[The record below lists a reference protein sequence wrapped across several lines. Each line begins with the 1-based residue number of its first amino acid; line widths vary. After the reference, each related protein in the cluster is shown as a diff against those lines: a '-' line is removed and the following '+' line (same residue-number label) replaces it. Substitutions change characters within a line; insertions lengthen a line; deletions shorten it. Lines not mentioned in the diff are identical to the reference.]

1 MRLPILPLRQALR
14 LLPAPCLA
22 LVGAGGKTTALFQIA
37 RQLKPPVFVTSST
50 HLSKNQLNLA
60 DKHIILQ
67 NPEDMEL
74 IEAYLDSEEV
84 VLVTGSL
91 HEAERTSGV
100 DAISLEHIYS
110 ITKARSIPM
119 LIEADG
125 SRQQPLKAPA
135 DHEPAIP
142 PFVDSVI
149 LVAGLSGL
157 GKPLTSEWVHRPE
170 LFASLSGLA
179 SGDIISVDAL
189 AKVLTSPLGGL
200 KGIPQG
206 TRRIV
211 LLNQAD
217 TLGRQALAL
226 VLATRLVPAYHAV
239 VVASLQPPTTGL
251 PRILAVHEPVAGII
265 LAAGGSSRMGQPKQL
280 LPWKG
285 EPLVRSV
292 ASTAL
297 SAGLSPVVLV
307 TGDHG
312 SQVQAAVQD
321 LPLKLVQNPD
331 WESGQSSS
339 IQAGLSALSPETGA
353 AIFLL
358 ADQPRVSVTLLRSL
372 IERHAETLAPVVAPR
387 VADQRANPVLFDRL
401 TFHDLM
407 SIHGD
412 IGGRAIFSLYPVN
425 WLEWQD
431 ERLLLD
437 VDTAEDYRRLVDEE

>member
-1 MRLPILPLRQALR
+1 MMSPNLTLSRALR
-14 LLPAPCLA
+14 LSPTPCLV

-37 RQLKPPVFVTSST
+37 RQLRPPVLVTSTT
-50 HLSKNQLNLA
+50 HLAKDQLNLA
-60 DKHIILQ
+60 DRHIIVK
-67 NPEDMEL
+67 NPQDLEL
-74 IEAYLDSEEV
+74 IETYLDSEEV

-91 HEAERTSGV
+91 DEAERTSGV
-100 DAISLEHIYS
+100 DAIGLETMNS

-200 KGIPQG
+200 KGVPQG
-206 TRRIV
+206 ARRIV

-226 VLATRLVPAYHAV
+226 VLATKLLPAYHAV
-239 VVASLQPPTTGL
+239 VVASLRPPATGL
-251 PRILAVHEPVAGII
+251 SRILAVHEPVAGII

-280 LPWKG
+280 LLWKG

-292 ASTAL
+292 AHTAL
-297 SAGLSPVVLV
+297 AAGLSPVVLV
-307 TGDHG
+307 TGAHG
-312 SQVQAAVQD
+312 AQVQAAVQG
-321 LPLKLVQNPD
+321 LPVTLVQNPD

-339 IQAGLSALSPETGA
+339 VQVGLRAIPQETGA

-358 ADQPRVSVTLLRSL
+358 ADQPRVTVTLLRSL
-372 IERHAETLAPVVAPR
+372 VERHAETLVPIVAPQM
-387 VADQRANPVLFDRL
+387 AGQRANPVLFDRL
-401 TFHDLM
+401 TFRDLM
-407 SIHGD
+407 SLQGD
-412 IGGRAIFSLYPVN
+412 IGGRALFSQYPVN

-431 ERLLLD
+431 ASLLLD
-437 VDTAEDYRRLVDEE
+437 VDTADDYRRLVNEE

>member
-1 MRLPILPLRQALR
+1 MMSTILTLSQALR
-14 LLPAPCLA
+14 LSPAPCLA
-22 LVGAGGKTTALFQIA
+22 LVGGGGKTTALFQIA
-37 RQLKPPVFVTSST
+37 RQLRPPVLVTSTT
-50 HLSKNQLNLA
+50 HLAKDQLNLA
-60 DKHIILQ
+60 DRHIIVQ
-67 NPEDMEL
+67 NPEDLEL

-100 DAISLEHIYS
+100 DATGLEHMFS

-149 LVAGLSGL
+149 VVAGLSGL

-170 LFASLSGLA
+170 IFASLSGLA
-179 SGDIISVDAL
+179 PEDIISVDAL

-200 KGIPQG
+200 KGVPQG
-206 TRRIV
+206 ARRIV

-226 VLATRLVPAYHAV
+226 VLATKLLPAYHAV
-239 VVASLQPPTTGL
+239 VVASLRPPATGL
-251 PRILAVHEPVAGII
+251 SRILAVHEPVAGII

-280 LPWKG
+280 LLWKG

-292 ASTAL
+292 AHTAL
-297 SAGLSPVVLV
+297 AAGLSPVVLV
-307 TGDHG
+307 TGAHG
-312 SQVQAAVQD
+312 AQVQAAVQG
-321 LPLKLVQNPD
+321 LPVTLVQNPD

-339 IQAGLSALSPETGA
+339 VQVGLRAIPQETGA

-358 ADQPRVSVTLLRSL
+358 ADQPRVTVTLLRSL
-372 IERHAETLAPVVAPR
+372 VERHAETLVPIVAPQM
-387 VADQRANPVLFDRL
+387 AGQRANPVLFDRL
-401 TFHDLM
+401 TFRDLM
-407 SIHGD
+407 SLQGD
-412 IGGRAIFSLYPVN
+412 IGGRALFSQYPVN

-431 ERLLLD
+431 ASLLLD
-437 VDTAEDYRRLVDEE
+437 VDTADDYRRLVNEE